1 MNVFLRI
8 FRIKELRTSIL
19 FVLGMLVIFR
29 LAAHVPV
36 PGVDPS
42 ALSSLFQG
50 NQVLGLLNLFSGGT
64 LENFSIVALGIAPYI
79 TASIIFQLLA
89 MIVPSFEEMQKEEA
103 GRRKINQYTRM
114 ATVPL
119 AFLQGYGIINLLASQ
134 AQGLIVDT
142 GWLTM
147 LLIMTTMTAGTIFL
161 MWLGELISERN
172 IGNGI
177 SILIFAGIIAGLPT
191 TFQQVV
197 ATFDR
202 TQVFDMLLIL
212 ALVIIT
218 IAAVVIINE
227 AQRNIPIQYARM
239 QQGARSLGGVASNLP
254 LRVNMGGMIPI
265 IFAVSIILFPP
276 TMAQFFLRAKTE
288 WIVNAAQFTID
299 IFTNQLFYGLIFFL
313 LVFGFTFFY
322 SGVVFH
328 PDRIAENLQKQGGFV
343 PGIRPGRPTA
353 EYLQWVTNRILL
365 LGATYLAVIA
375 VLPIVVQQVTGT
387 AQLVVGGA
395 SVIIIV
401 GVVID
406 LIKQIQA
413 QLSMHEYER

>member
-42 ALSSLFQG
+42 ALTSLFQG

-89 MIVPSFEEMQKEEA
+89 MIIPSFEEMQKEEA
-103 GRRKINQYTRM
+103 GRRKINQYTRI

-191 TFQQVV
+191 TFQQVL

-202 TQVFDMLLIL
+202 SQVFDILLIL
-212 ALVIIT
+212 ALVIVT
-218 IAAVVIINE
+218 IVAVVIINE

-239 QQGARSLGGVASNLP
+239 QQGARSLGGVSSNLP

-328 PDRIAENLQKQGGFV
+328 PDRISENLQKQGGFV

-413 QLSMHEYER
+413 QLSMHEYEH